1 MADIKLFSLSGG
13 VNELASGTVMLEK
26 ELQTTIE
33 QNMAAFFGVTFLR
46 SEYAISNGRID
57 SLGLDENYCPVIF
70 EYKRSTN
77 ENVINQGLFYLDWLL
92 DHKADFKL
100 LVMETLGMDA
110 TAKLD
115 WSMPQVICIANDFT
129 KFDEHAVNQMQRNI
143 KLVRYKK
150 FGKDLILFEHLN
162 TPNVK
167 PIADALR
174 LGRSRR
180 TRLCHAKNVHTAI
193 RSAGEGMRNLY
204 LSIKG
209 YILSLG
215 DDITENELKLYVAFK
230 KVKNIACVEIY
241 QSKILIN
248 MPLNP
253 STVTLQKDFLRNM
266 TGIGH
271 YGTGN
276 VQLII
281 RTVEDYEKAK
291 PYLERAY
298 HEG

>member
-1 MADIKLFSLSGG
+1 M
-13 VNELASGTVMLEK
+13 
-26 ELQTTIE
+26 
-33 QNMAAFFGVTFLR
+33 
-46 SEYAISNGRID
+46 
-57 SLGLDENYCPVIF
+57 
-70 EYKRSTN
+70 
-77 ENVINQGLFYLDWLL
+77 
-92 DHKADFKL
+92 
-100 LVMETLGMDA
+100 
-110 TAKLD
+110 
-115 WSMPQVICIANDFT
+115 
-129 KFDEHAVNQMQRNI
+129 
-143 KLVRYKK
+143 
-150 FGKDLILFEHLN
+150 
-162 TPNVK
+162 
-167 PIADALR
+167 
-174 LGRSRR
+174 
-180 TRLCHAKNVHTAI
+180 
-193 RSAGEGMRNLY
+193 
-204 LSIKG
+204 
-209 YILSLG
+209 SLG